1 VIGEEDIIEDGQ
13 VMDRLSANNIEQIRR
28 DEH

>member
-1 VIGEEDIIEDGQ
+1 VIGEEDIKEDGQ

-28 DEH
+28 DEN

>member
-1 VIGEEDIIEDGQ
+1 VIGEEDIKEDGQ
-13 VMDRLSANNIEQIRR
+13 VMDRLSTNNIEQIRR